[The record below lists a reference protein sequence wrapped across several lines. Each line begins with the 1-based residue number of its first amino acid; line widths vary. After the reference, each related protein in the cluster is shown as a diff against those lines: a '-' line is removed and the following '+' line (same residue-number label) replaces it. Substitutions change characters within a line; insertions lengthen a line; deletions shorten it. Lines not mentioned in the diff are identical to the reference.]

1 MLIEKKLNSSQV
13 ILLSPNI
20 LDAENWNLLKEMLDI
35 DEDVDEIY
43 VKVESC
49 LIPRKNKEG

>member
-20 LDAENWNLLKEMLDI
+20 LDAKNWNLLKEMLGI
-35 DEDVDEIY
+35 DEDIDEIY
-43 VKVESC
+43 VKVERC